1 MKGRHGAHPKTH
13 YLKPGEVYISRE
25 PSLIT
30 TVLGSCLSLTMH
42 HKPTGLSIIC
52 HAVMP
57 SRSEARKNDEN
68 GSSKSIFQYVDSSLE
83 WMITQYEKSGIE
95 PSSVEVKM
103 FGGAAMFTDFGTAA
117 KELGV
122 GKRNV
127 ETAIDMIKKN
137 RLKLSAWN
145 VGGNQGRKLIFN
157 TLTGEVLAK
166 FIMKN
171 GLSQIDSGVRK

>member
-13 YLKPGEVYISRE
+13 YLKPGEIHITSE
-25 PSLIT
+25 PSLVT

-42 HKPTGLSIIC
+42 HKPTGLSVIC

-57 SRSEARKNDEN
+57 SRAGARTKND
-68 GSSKSIFQYVDSSLE
+68 SDKSIFQYVDSSLE
-83 WMITQYEKSGIE
+83 WMIAQYEKSGIE

-103 FGGAAMFTDFGTAA
+103 FGGAAMFADAGPAA

-122 GKRNV
+122 GKRNI
-127 ETAIDMIKKN
+127 ETAIELIKKR
-137 RLKLSAWN
+137 RLKLTAWN

-157 TLTGEVLAK
+157 TLTGEVLAR
-166 FIMKN
+166 FIMK
-171 GLSQIDSGVRK
+171 GSLSQIDFGVKK